1 MRVGFFFLFF
11 LGCGVC
17 LGVCNPKVEG
27 VKTFANP
34 LRSALKTEMR
44 SESERE
50 RGGETLAK
58 PSKSDAGVRSQRQMH
73 CGSEINV
80 SVGLRVGRERD
91 KERESESLSA
101 CGGDLFLS
109 LVGLSQSS

>member
-1 MRVGFFFLFF
+1 MSELKCEWGFFFFV

-50 RGGETLAK
+50 RGRDPGQAFKKRCRCKITTANALW
-58 PSKSDAGVRSQRQMH
+58 VRDQRQH
-73 CGSEINV
+73 WVETGST
-80 SVGLRVGRERD
+80 ERD
-91 KERESESLSA
+91 KERERESVCLSLRSLSK
-101 CGGDLFLS
+101 LI
-109 LVGLSQSS
+109 